1 MFGKKKSQALF
12 NAVDDSRTVVNDF
25 QLRSSSSPTGSPTG
39 FESYRTVEYRLY
51 HKLEEDE
58 MLPLLDEH
66 LAKLFAGDVDSGN
79 CDMLDAI
86 LFGAAREA
94 LPDLGRQHYDHSDML
109 RRLIIRRKADRED
122 LRRIK
127 EEREAECDAMKAD
140 YERTCK
146 MLDREYEE
154 V

>member
-12 NAVDDSRTVVNDF
+12 NAVDDSRTVVHDF
-25 QLRSSSSPTGSPTG
+25 RLRSSSPTG

-58 MLPLLDEH
+58 MMPRLEEH
-66 LAKLFAGDVDSGN
+66 LNKIFAGSVDDANG
-79 CDMLDAI
+79 DMIDAI
-86 LFGAAREA
+86 IFGAAREA

-122 LRRIK
+122 LRRIRDDRV
-127 EEREAECDAMKAD
+127 EECEAMKAD

-146 MLDREYEE
+146 MLAKEYEE

>member
-12 NAVDDSRTVVNDF
+12 NAVDDSRTVVHDF
-25 QLRSSSSPTGSPTG
+25 QLRSSSPTG

-51 HKLEEDE
+51 HKLAEDE
-58 MLPLLDEH
+58 MMPRLEEH
-66 LAKLFAGDVDSGN
+66 LSKLLAEDIVDSGN
-79 CDMLDAI
+79 ADMLDAI
-86 LFGAAREA
+86 LFGAAREGIT
-94 LPDLGRQHYDHSDML
+94 DLGKQHFDHSDML

-122 LRRIK
+122 LRRIRDDRV
-127 EEREAECDAMKAD
+127 EEYESMKAD

-146 MLDREYEE
+146 MLEREYEE

>member
-12 NAVDDSRTVVNDF
+12 NAVDDSRIVVHDF
-25 QLRSSSSPTGSPTG
+25 RLRATQVG
-39 FESYRTVEYRLY
+39 FESYRTTEYRLY

-58 MLPLLDEH
+58 MMPRLEEH
-66 LAKLFAGDVDSGN
+66 LNKLFAGSVDDANG
-79 CDMLDAI
+79 DMIDAI
-86 LFGAAREA
+86 IFGAAREA

-122 LRRIK
+122 LSRIRDDRV
-127 EEREAECDAMKAD
+127 EECEAMKAD

-146 MLDREYEE
+146 MLAKEYEE

>member
-1 MFGKKKSQALF
+1 MFGKKKNQALF
-12 NAVDDSRTVVNDF
+12 NAVDDSRTVVHDF
-25 QLRSSSSPTGSPTG
+25 RLRATQAG

-58 MLPLLDEH
+58 MIPRLEEH
-66 LAKLFAGDVDSGN
+66 LSRLFVGEVDDGN
-79 CDMLDAI
+79 GDMLDAI

-109 RRLIIRRKADRED
+109 RRLTIRRKADRDD
-122 LRRIK
+122 LCRI
-127 EEREAECDAMKAD
+127 RDDRVAEYEAMKID
-140 YERTCK
+140 YERTSK
-146 MLDREYEE
+146 MLAREYEE

>member
-1 MFGKKKSQALF
+1 MFGRKKNQALF
-12 NAVDDSRTVVNDF
+12 NAVDDSRAVVHDF
-25 QLRSSSSPTGSPTG
+25 RLRATQAG

-51 HKLEEDE
+51 HKLDEDE
-58 MLPLLDEH
+58 MIPRLEEH
-66 LAKLFAGDVDSGN
+66 LNKLFAGEVDDGN
-79 CDMLDAI
+79 GDMLDAI

-122 LRRIK
+122 LRRIRDDRV
-127 EEREAECDAMKAD
+127 EEYESMKAD

>member
-1 MFGKKKSQALF
+1 MFGRKKYPTLF
-12 NAVDDSRTVVNDF
+12 NAVDDSRTIVHDF
-25 QLRSSSSPTGSPTG
+25 RLRATQAG

-58 MLPLLDEH
+58 MMPRLEEH
-66 LAKLFAGDVDSGN
+66 LKRLFGGEVDDGN
-79 CDMLDAI
+79 GDMLDAI

-94 LPDLGRQHYDHSDML
+94 LPDLGRQHYDHLDML

-127 EEREAECDAMKAD
+127 ADREAEYDAMRAD
-140 YERTCK
+140 YEKTCK
-146 MLDREYEE
+146 MIDREYEE
-154 V
+154 D

>member
-1 MFGKKKSQALF
+1 MFGKKNDQALF
-12 NAVDDSRTVVNDF
+12 NAVDDSRTVVQDF
-25 QLRSSSSPTGSPTG
+25 RLRTTQAG

-58 MLPLLDEH
+58 MMPRLEEH
-66 LAKLFAGDVDSGN
+66 LSKLFAGEVDDGN
-79 CDMLDAI
+79 GDMLDAI

-94 LPDLGRQHYDHSDML
+94 LPDLGRQHYDHSDTI

-122 LRRIK
+122 IRRIK
-127 EEREAECDAMKAD
+127 EEREAECEAMRID
-140 YERTCK
+140 YEKTCK
-146 MLDREYEE
+146 MLDIECKE

>member
-1 MFGKKKSQALF
+1 MFKKKKKQVLF
-12 NAVDDSRTVVNDF
+12 NAVDDSRVIVHDF
-25 QLRSSSSPTGSPTG
+25 RLRSTIVGV
-39 FESYRTVEYRLY
+39 ESYRTIEYRLY

-58 MLPLLDEH
+58 MMPRLEEH
-66 LAKLFAGDVDSGN
+66 LSKLLSGEVDDGN
-79 CDMLDAI
+79 GDMLDAI

-94 LPDLGRQHYDHSDML
+94 LPDLERQHYDHLDLL

-122 LRRIK
+122 IRRLK
-127 EEREAECDAMKAD
+127 EEREDECKELKID
-140 YERTCK
+140 YEKTCK

>member
-1 MFGKKKSQALF
+1 MFGKKKDHSLF
-12 NAVDDSRTVVNDF
+12 NAVDDSRTVVHDF
-25 QLRSSSSPTGSPTG
+25 RLRATQAG

-58 MLPLLDEH
+58 MMPRLEEH
-66 LAKLFAGDVDSGN
+66 LSKLFAGEVDDGN
-79 CDMLDAI
+79 GDMLDAI

-94 LPDLGRQHYDHSDML
+94 LPDLGRQHYDHSDTI

-122 LRRIK
+122 IRRIK
-127 EEREAECDAMKAD
+127 EEREAECEAMRID
-140 YERTCK
+140 YEKTCK
-146 MLDREYEE
+146 MLDRECKE

>member
-1 MFGKKKSQALF
+1 MFGKKKSPALF
-12 NAVDDSRTVVNDF
+12 NAVDDSRIVVHDF
-25 QLRSSSSPTGSPTG
+25 RLRGTQVG

-51 HKLEEDE
+51 RKLEEAYMMPKLE
-58 MLPLLDEH
+58 EH
-66 LAKLFAGDVDSGN
+66 LNRLFAGDIDDANG
-79 CDMLDAI
+79 DMMDAI
-86 LFGAAREA
+86 LFSAAREA
-94 LPDLGRQHYDHSDML
+94 LPDLGKQHCDHLDML

-122 LRRIK
+122 LRRIRDDRVD
-127 EEREAECDAMKAD
+127 EYEAMKVD

>member
-1 MFGKKKSQALF
+1 MFGKKKNQALF
-12 NAVDDSRTVVNDF
+12 NVVDDSKVVVHDF
-25 QLRSSSSPTGSPTG
+25 RLRSTHVGV
-39 FESYRTVEYRLY
+39 ESYRTVEYKLY
-51 HKLEEDE
+51 PKLEEAEMMHKLEE
-58 MLPLLDEH
+58 H
-66 LAKLFAGDVDSGN
+66 LSKLFAGDVDDANG
-79 CDMLDAI
+79 DMLDAI

-94 LPDLGRQHYDHSDML
+94 LPDLGKQHYDHLDML

-122 LRRIK
+122 LRRIRDDRV
-127 EEREAECDAMKAD
+127 EEYEAMKVD

>member
-12 NAVDDSRTVVNDF
+12 NAVDDSRTVVHDF
-25 QLRSSSSPTGSPTG
+25 RLRATQAGV
-39 FESYRTVEYRLY
+39 ESYSTVEYRLY
-51 HKLEEDE
+51 HKLEEAA
-58 MLPLLDEH
+58 MMPKLDEH
-66 LAKLFAGDVDSGN
+66 LSKLFAGDVDDANG
-79 CDMLDAI
+79 DMLDAI

-94 LPDLGRQHYDHSDML
+94 LPNLGKQHYDHLDML

-122 LRRIK
+122 LRRIRDDRVD
-127 EEREAECDAMKAD
+127 EYEAMKVD

>member
-12 NAVDDSRTVVNDF
+12 NAVDDSRTVVHDF
-25 QLRSSSSPTGSPTG
+25 QLRSSSPTG

-51 HKLEEDE
+51 HKLAEDVMIPRLE
-58 MLPLLDEH
+58 EH
-66 LAKLFAGDVDSGN
+66 LNKLFAGSVDDANG
-79 CDMLDAI
+79 DMLDAI

-94 LPDLGRQHYDHSDML
+94 LPDLGRQHYDHLDML

-122 LRRIK
+122 LRRIRDDRV
-127 EEREAECDAMKAD
+127 EEYESMKAD

>member
-1 MFGKKKSQALF
+1 MF
-12 NAVDDSRTVVNDF
+12 NAVDDSRTVVHDF
-25 QLRSSSSPTGSPTG
+25 RLRATQAG

-58 MLPLLDEH
+58 IMPRLEEH
-66 LAKLFAGDVDSGN
+66 LSKLFAGEVDDGN
-79 CDMLDAI
+79 GDMLDAI
-86 LFGAAREA
+86 LFGTAREA
-94 LPDLGRQHYDHSDML
+94 LPDLGRQHYDHSDTL

-122 LRRIK
+122 IRRIK
-127 EEREAECDAMKAD
+127 EEREAECEAMRID
-140 YERTCK
+140 YEKTCK